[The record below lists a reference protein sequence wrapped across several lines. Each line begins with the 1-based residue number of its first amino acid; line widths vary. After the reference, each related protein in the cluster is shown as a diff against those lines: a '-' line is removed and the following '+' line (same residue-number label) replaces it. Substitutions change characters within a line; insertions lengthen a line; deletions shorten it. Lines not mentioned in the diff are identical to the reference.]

1 MNIEGIFGLNF
12 IFDLVISLMISEIN
26 IFQIG
31 EVFYDFEGLFQGKSE
46 SGVWLWQGNPEG
58 SQHS

>member
-31 EVFYDFEGLFQGKSE
+31 KVFYDFEGLF
-46 SGVWLWQGNPEG
+46 
-58 SQHS
+58 